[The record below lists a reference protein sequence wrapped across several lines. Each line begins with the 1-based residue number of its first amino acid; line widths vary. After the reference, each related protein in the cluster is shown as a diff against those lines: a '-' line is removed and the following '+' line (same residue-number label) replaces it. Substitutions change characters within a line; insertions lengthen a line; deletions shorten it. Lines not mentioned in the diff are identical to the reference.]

1 MARKKGAVTRS
12 FTFDGKR
19 YYVTAENEKLAER
32 KIANKLRDLEEG
44 RVILSGNMTVKDWG
58 LEAVEVYKTS
68 QSDITREKYMQAMRH
83 CIFEPIG
90 AMQLKNVK
98 PLHCQQVLNMQAGKS
113 NRQIDGVYQMLNF
126 IFRKA
131 VENKLLFENPA
142 EHIVKPSGYTNGRRV
157 ITEQERKHLLKVAE
171 HDDGFVLFL
180 LMLYCGCRP
189 SEAKEAMGKDISLL
203 EGQPVLHIRGTK
215 SRSADRTVPIPDVLY
230 RRIKD
235 TPKLSY
241 IAPNQAGEKHKEG
254 SYKRAV
260 KRLYREMNISMGC
273 KVYRNQLIPPYP
285 LAEDFVPY
293 CLRHTYCTDL
303 QKKGIDIRTAQY
315 LMGHSDVSITA
326 NIYTHADN
334 STILEAAKLINGTT
348 GTTLGTTPQTTLNH
362 LSAI

>member
-19 YYVTAENEKLAER
+19 YYVTADNEKLAER

-44 RVILSGNMTVKDWG
+44 RIVLSGNMTVKDWG

-90 AMQLKNVK
+90 VMQLKNVK

-131 VENKLLFENPA
+131 VENKLLLENPA
-142 EHIVKPSGYTNGRRV
+142 ENIAKPAGYTNGRRA
-157 ITEQERKHLLKVAE
+157 ITEQERKHLIKVAE
-171 HDDGFVLFL
+171 HDDGFILFL

-189 SEAKEAMGKDISLL
+189 SEAMEAMGKDISLL

-215 SRSADRTVPIPDVLY
+215 TRNADRTVPIPDVLY
-230 RRIKD
+230 QRIKD

-241 IAPNQAGEKHKEG
+241 IAPNQAGKKHKEG
-254 SYKRAV
+254 SYKRTV

-273 KVYRNQLIPPYP
+273 RVYRNQLVPPYP

-293 CLRHTYCTDL
+293 DLRHTYCTDL
-303 QKKGIDIRTAQY
+303 QKKGIDIRAAQY
-315 LMGHSDVSITA
+315 LMGHSDISLTS

-348 GTTLGTTPQTTLNH
+348 GTTGGTTPETTSNH